1 MKSALRFFLIL
12 PLCGLCSLPAFS
24 QDKTTALSATERWAS
39 TIGEQYWIQPDIT
52 YGVANH
58 STLKLD
64 VWQGKDEKTAVPT
77 LIYYHGGEVVFCE
90 RAGAAPLVSPAIEVG
105 VR

>member
-12 PLCGLCSLPAFS
+12 LLCGLCSLPAFS

-52 YGVANH
+52 YGVANNY
-58 STLKLD
+58 TLKLD
-64 VWQGKDEKTAVPT
+64 VWQRKDEEKPFR
-77 LIYYHGGEVVFCE
+77 L
-90 RAGAAPLVSPAIEVG
+90 
-105 VR
+105 